1 MKSKISICFLT
12 IVVILLALVMIEKI
26 NTQRAADKA
35 AIIAQSNENDKEE
48 KMKKKA
54 FWHQMRLR
62 MQNTAS
68 KMTPECCLYTTPLQ
82 VKNTL
87 TQACILKN
95 YPMKQ
100 KIRLQMDSTFLTK
113 LICTIFLKA
122 IQVNVKIN
130 QLGEKICT
138 M

>member
-35 AIIAQSNENDKEE
+35 AIIAQRNENDKEE
-48 KMKKKA
+48 KNEKESLLTSNEAKNAKYCIKNDSGMLA
-54 FWHQMRLR
+54 VY
-62 MQNTAS
+62 NATAS
-68 KMTPECCLYTTPLQ
+68 EKYFDTGVYFEELPDE
-82 VKNTL
+82 
-87 TQACILKN
+87 A
-95 YPMKQ
+95 
-100 KIRLQMDSTFLTK
+100 KIRLQTDSTFLTK

-130 QLGEKICT
+130 QLGERICT

>member
-48 KMKKKA
+48 KNEKESLLTSNEAKNAKYCIKNDSGM
-54 FWHQMRLR
+54 
-62 MQNTAS
+62 
-68 KMTPECCLYTTPLQ
+68 LQ

-95 YPMKQ
+95 CPMKQ

-130 QLGEKICT
+130 QLGERICT

>member
-48 KMKKKA
+48 KNEKE
-54 FWHQMRLR
+54 RLLTS
-62 MQNTAS
+62 NNAS
-68 KMTPECCLYTTPLQ
+68 KMTPECCLYTAPLQ

-95 YPMKQ
+95 CPMKQ
-100 KIRLQMDSTFLTK
+100 KIRLQTDSTFLTK

-130 QLGEKICT
+130 QLGERICT

>member
-35 AIIAQSNENDKEE
+35 AIIAQRNENDKEE
-48 KMKKKA
+48 KNEKESLLTSNEAKNA
-54 FWHQMRLR
+54 
-62 MQNTAS
+62 AS

-95 YPMKQ
+95 CPMKQ
-100 KIRLQMDSTFLTK
+100 KIRLQTDYTFLTK

-130 QLGEKICT
+130 QLGERICT

>member
-35 AIIAQSNENDKEE
+35 AIIAQRNENDKEE
-48 KMKKKA
+48 KNEKESLLTSNEAKNAKYCIKNDSGMLSVYNA
-54 FWHQMRLR
+54 
-62 MQNTAS
+62 TAS
-68 KMTPECCLYTTPLQ
+68 EKYFDTGVYFEEL
-82 VKNTL
+82 
-87 TQACILKN
+87 
-95 YPMKQ
+95 
-100 KIRLQMDSTFLTK
+100 RLQTDSTFLTK

-130 QLGEKICT
+130 QLGERICT